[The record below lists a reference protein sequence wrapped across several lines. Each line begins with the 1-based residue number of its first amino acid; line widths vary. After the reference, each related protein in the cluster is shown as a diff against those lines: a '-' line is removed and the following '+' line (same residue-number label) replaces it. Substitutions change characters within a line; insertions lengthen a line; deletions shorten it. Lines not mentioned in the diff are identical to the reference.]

1 MHIICAASF
10 AVSAVSVAIAHRVA
24 GVDIGAEIDEALDH
38 VLLLVLYGPMQ
49 HGQVVFLG
57 AQHTAV

>member
-1 MHIICAASF
+1 M
-10 AVSAVSVAIAHRVA
+10 AIAHRVA

>member
-1 MHIICAASF
+1 
-10 AVSAVSVAIAHRVA
+10 
-24 GVDIGAEIDEALDH
+24 